1 MWTRI
6 MKLPYTEVNF
16 YPEVKS
22 KPVWFH
28 FGSHVKV
35 LLENTKSNQ
44 TAKDWGWDLG
54 QNLGNF

>member
-1 MWTRI
+1 

-54 QNLGNF
+54 QNLDNF